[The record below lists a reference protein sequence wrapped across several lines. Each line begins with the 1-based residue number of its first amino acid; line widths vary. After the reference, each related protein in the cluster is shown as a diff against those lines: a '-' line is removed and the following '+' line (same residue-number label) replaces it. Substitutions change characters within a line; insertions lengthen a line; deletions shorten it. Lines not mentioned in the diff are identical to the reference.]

1 MGEANNSYTWRPLV
15 FNGVAKFKSV
25 FRAFRRG
32 HVDLK
37 GNPVPVRLFHNRPNT
52 CKRRG
57 CDSRYLNTLK
67 KKAYADY
74 RRAKAEGR
82 V

>member
-1 MGEANNSYTWRPLV
+1 MGEENNNYKWYPRV
-15 FNGVAKFKSV
+15 FSGVAKFKSV

-32 HVDLK
+32 HVSLA
-37 GNPVPVRLFHNRPNT
+37 GEPLPGRLFHNKKNT
-52 CKRRG
+52 CKRG
-57 CDSRYLNTLK
+57 KDSRYLNTLK

>member
-1 MGEANNSYTWRPLV
+1 MGEESNYKWTPRV
-15 FNGVAKFKSV
+15 FGGVSKYKSV

-32 HVDLK
+32 HITIA
-37 GNPVPVRLFHNRPNT
+37 GEPVPTRLFHNRPNS
-52 CKRRG
+52 CKRKGR
-57 CDSRYLNTLK
+57 DSRYLNSLK

-82 V
+82 I

>member
-1 MGEANNSYTWRPLV
+1 MGEESKVKWFPRV
-15 FNGVAKFKSV
+15 FSGVARFKSV

-32 HVDLK
+32 HVDMA
-37 GNPVPVRLFHNRPNT
+37 GNPLPGRLFHNKKNT
-52 CKRRG
+52 CKRKGR
-57 CDSRYLNTLK
+57 DSRYLNTLK

-82 V
+82 I

>member
-1 MGEANNSYTWRPLV
+1 MGEENNYKWHPRV
-15 FNGVAKFKSV
+15 FSGVSRFKSI

-32 HVDLK
+32 HVALSGD
-37 GNPVPVRLFHNRPNT
+37 PVPVRLFHNRANT
-52 CKRRG
+52 CKRKG
-57 CDSRYLNTLK
+57 CDSRYLNSLK

-74 RRAKAEGR
+74 RRAKIERG